1 MFVRNAIRVGEYNTE
16 TPEDCILNG
25 MNQECADAPL
35 DISVEE
41 IIIHDDYKPDTREN
55 RNDIALVRLGRDIK
69 ISRFIQPICLPRGA
83 LVSGLNDGYNLTVAG
98 WGQTDI
104 CK

>member
-1 MFVRNAIRVGEYNTE
+1 
-16 TPEDCILNG
+16 